1 MQHPFRHAQRLG
13 LDLDRHIVLDAGAGT
28 GKTTVMA
35 ERYVQ
40 HLLTAAQRATL
51 LTPAGTRP
59 NRPGAGASLA
69 APRDRLTPEAWP
81 GLLPTEVVAIT
92 FTRKAAAALR
102 SRIKRRITASAARPS
117 RATMRA
123 LSTCDGAAEQRAWW
137 TSSRPCSTTPR

>member
-81 GLLPTEVVAIT
+81 GLLPTEVEPSPSPARLHQPCVHASSD
-92 FTRKAAAALR
+92 ASPR
-102 SRIKRRITASAARPS
+102 SVARPLK
-117 RATMRA
+117 ATMRA
-123 LSTCDGAAEQRAWW
+123 SSTCDGAAEQRAWW
-137 TSSRPCSTTPR
+137 TSCRPCSTTPR

>member
-1 MQHPFRHAQRLG
+1 MPNGG

-59 NRPGAGASLA
+59 NRPGAEASLA
-69 APRDRLTPEAWP
+69 APRDRLTPEP
-81 GLLPTEVVAIT
+81 GRPLAHEVVAIT

-102 SRIKRRITASAARPS
+102 SRIKRRITAIRGEAVEGDDEGIVDVRWRG
-117 RATMRA
+117 RAEGVVD
-123 LSTCDGAAEQRAWW
+123 LLC
-137 TSSRPCSTTPR
+137 PCSTTPR